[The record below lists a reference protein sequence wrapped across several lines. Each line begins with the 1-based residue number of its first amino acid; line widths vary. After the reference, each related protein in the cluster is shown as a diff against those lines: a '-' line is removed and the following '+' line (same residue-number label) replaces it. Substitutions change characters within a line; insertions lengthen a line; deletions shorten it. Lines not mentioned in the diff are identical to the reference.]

1 MQNNKNLQIFLEPP
15 FDVQRDLSCKG
26 ISIPYLI
33 TFLHFFLAIVNKNIM
48 NMGGGCYGK

>member
-1 MQNNKNLQIFLEPP
+1 MNLHPRTFLGPL
-15 FDVQRDLSCKG
+15 FDVQRDSSYKG

-33 TFLHFFLAIVNKNIM
+33 SFLNYFLAIVNKNII